1 MTQYTSCGKQVLFD
15 RQHVADVATEGEASQ
30 IAKALNA
37 PPAGFLNVL
46 LWRWR
51 DAAYRRAV
59 KAERGARAALY
70 EARADRDRHRRNAE
84 FFRDDRDHWKAIAL
98 DRTAYMRKPVQ

>member
-1 MTQYTSCGKQVLFD
+1 MTQYTSCGKEVLFG
-15 RQHVADVATEGEASQ
+15 RQHVADAATEGEASQ

-46 LWRWR
+46 LWRFR

-59 KAERGARAALY
+59 ALERAMRSQMIRARAERNQYLRAA
-70 EARADRDRHRRNAE
+70 ETFREERDE
-84 FFRDDRDHWKAIAL
+84 WKAIAL
-98 DRTAYMRKPVQ
+98 RRDDTKPAQ